1 MVRVTAMSESG
12 RREGRYLIEL
22 DGGEPEVTVSVEAIS
37 RLRLGIG
44 RTLTEAELAELREE
58 GEILVAYDRALDLLA
73 FRPRSAAELR
83 RRLAQKGIE
92 APRTEVAVGRLV
104 ERGLVD
110 DRAFAVALTRSKALG
125 AGASKRRV
133 GQELARR
140 GVARDVA
147 DEAVAEV
154 WEEEGVDQSEVI
166 EGLARKRLASLRGLD
181 APTQRRRL
189 YAFLARRGYDADE
202 IRRALDAALGDDEA
216 GAEE

>member
-1 MVRVTAMSESG
+1 MTKIVTLTESG
-12 RREGRYLIEL
+12 RREGRYLVEL
-22 DGGEPEVTVSVEAIS
+22 DDASSVTVSVEAIS
-37 RLRLGIG
+37 RLRLGPG
-44 RTLTEAELAELREE
+44 RMLDEAELADLREE

-73 FRPRSAAELR
+73 FRPRSAVELR
-83 RRLAQKGIE
+83 RRLVQKGIE
-92 APRTEVAVGRLV
+92 APRAEVAVSRLA

-140 GVARDVA
+140 GVAREVA
-147 DEAVAEV
+147 DAAVAEV

-166 EGLARKRLASLRGLD
+166 EQLARKRLASLRGLD

-189 YAFLARRGYDADE
+189 YGFLARRGYDADE
-202 IRRALDAALGDDEA
+202 IRRAMDAALGGDA
-216 GAEE
+216 AED

>member
-1 MVRVTAMSESG
+1 MTKIVALTESG
-12 RREGRYLIEL
+12 RREGRYLVEL
-22 DGGEPEVTVSVEAIS
+22 DGAPDGTPEVTVSVEAIS
-37 RLRLGIG
+37 RMRLGIG
-44 RTLTEAELAELREE
+44 RMLSEAELAELREE

-73 FRPRSAAELR
+73 FRPRAAAELR
-83 RRLAQKGIE
+83 RRLVQKGIE
-92 APRTEVAVGRLV
+92 APRAEVAVARLV

-166 EGLARKRLASLRGLD
+166 EQLARKRLASLRGLD

-189 YAFLARRGYDADE
+189 YGYLARRGYDADE
-202 IRRALDAALGDDEA
+202 IRRAMEAVLD
-216 GAEE
+216 

>member
-1 MVRVTAMSESG
+1 MTSIRAITETG

-22 DGGEPEVTVSVEAIS
+22 DDAPEVTVSVEAIS

-44 RTLTEAELAELREE
+44 RALNEAELAELLEE

-92 APRTEVAVGRLV
+92 APRAEVAVGRLV

-125 AGASKRRV
+125 TGASKRRV

-147 DEAVAEV
+147 DQAVAEV
-154 WEEEGVDQSEVI
+154 WEEEAVDQSEVI
-166 EGLARKRLASLRGLD
+166 EGLARKRLATLHGLD
-181 APTQRRRL
+181 AATQRRRL
-189 YAFLARRGYDADE
+189 YGFLARRGYDADE
-202 IRRALDAALGDDEA
+202 IRRAMDAALA
-216 GAEE
+216 GED

>member
-1 MVRVTAMSESG
+1 MTRITAITESG
-12 RREGRYLIEL
+12 RREGRYLVTL
-22 DGGEPEVTVSVEAIS
+22 DGDTPEVIVSVEAIS
-37 RLRLGIG
+37 RLRLGLG
-44 RTLTEAELAELREE
+44 RLLSEAELAELREE

-92 APRTEVAVGRLV
+92 AARAEVAVSRLV

-110 DRAFAVALTRSKALG
+110 DRAFAVALTRAKALG
-125 AGASKRRV
+125 TGASRRRV

-166 EGLARKRLASLRGLD
+166 EGLARKRLAALRGLD

-202 IRRALDAALGDDEA
+202 IRRAMAAVLEG
-216 GAEE
+216 EEE